1 MDEKKI
7 PDLDWLKNGTPYG
20 FFHSSPF
27 LLLQNQT
34 SIIHWK
40 GLIRLFTLQPT
51 LQKFNVHSEWD
62 QVEGKDS
69 ILRHLTGCCSEELD
83 ASFSAAVF
91 PYNGD
96 QVSCGSTGRISNWG
110 GGKGPRQAARLL
122 EKEGE
127 ETVEDGTSLLTH
139 GWGGLWSYFSVQT
152 TLGMERSL
160 LQLPGSEER

>member
-1 MDEKKI
+1 MDEQKR
-7 PDLDWLKNGTPYG
+7 PDWDWLKENGILHG

-40 GLIRLFTLQPT
+40 GLTRLFTLQPT
-51 LQKFNVHSEWD
+51 LPESNVHSEWD
-62 QVEGKDS
+62 QVEGKDN
-69 ILRHLTGCCSEELD
+69 LTGCCSEALD

-96 QVSCGSTGRISNWG
+96 QVSCCSIGRISNWAW
-110 GGKGPRQAARLL
+110 GKGGRQAVRRL
-122 EKEGE
+122 EKERE
-127 ETVEDGTSLLTH
+127 ETVEEGTSLLTH
-139 GWGGLWSYFSVQT
+139 GWGGLWSYFPVQT
-152 TLGMERSL
+152 SLGMERSP